1 MEVQTETKP
10 SVSGTTR
17 VLRIPGGK
25 TQRKLKIGTW
35 NVRSIY
41 ESGKLANTIQE
52 MKRLHIDIL
61 GVCETWWPDSG
72 KCKTNGA
79 TMYYSGNQNRTLL
92 LQIHAKPLNIN
103 IIQTYAPT
111 ADKTDEDVES
121 FYNEVEEL
129 MKMTKKHEIN
139 IIMGD
144 FNAKIGKS
152 QVEKIVGP
160 FGLGT
165 RNPRGDRLIQFC
177 TEQELKIMNTW
188 FCLPPR
194 RLYTWKSPEDNDRNV
209 IRNQIDFILINQR
222 YSTCVSKVST
232 YPGADVPSDHNLL
245 LSQINIKL
253 AVMTKST
260 RKKHLD
266 LQKLKEYEC
275 KTEVTQ
281 ELNNQMK
288 LNFEGTSFNNVEID
302 EVWDRL
308 KSTMKNVAST
318 KLGHT
323 NSRAKQKWMT
333 SEILNLMDQ
342 RRMHKNKDY
351 SQYKRLQT
359 VIRSKIRSAKSQ
371 WLNSQCQEI
380 ETFQNRHDMFNLHK
394 KIKETAGVYRK
405 QTFSNLVD
413 NNNNI
418 VLDQEQKKQVWKEYI
433 EEVFDDISR
442 TDALRT
448 SETEPTGPS
457 ITTEEIK
464 RAIKLSKNN
473 KAPGPDELPAEI
485 FKLID
490 DENLEILKNIFG

>member
-1 MEVQTETKP
+1 SYNNGVGII
-10 SVSGTTR
+10 VSEA
-17 VLRIPGGK
+17 V
-25 TQRKLKIGTW
+25 
-35 NVRSIY
+35 
-41 ESGKLANTIQE
+41 E
-52 MKRLHIDIL
+52 
-61 GVCETWWPDSG
+61 
-72 KCKTNGA
+72 KCVKNFLP
-79 TMYYSGNQNRTLL
+79 YSDRTLL

-194 RLYTWKSPEDNDRNV
+194 RLYTWKSPEDNDRNI

-266 LQKLKEYEC
+266 LQKLKEDEC

-308 KSTMKNVAST
+308 KSTMKNIA
-318 KLGHT
+318 
-323 NSRAKQKWMT
+323 
-333 SEILNLMDQ
+333 
-342 RRMHKNKDY
+342 
-351 SQYKRLQT
+351 
-359 VIRSKIRSAKSQ
+359 
-371 WLNSQCQEI
+371 
-380 ETFQNRHDMFNLHK
+380 
-394 KIKETAGVYRK
+394 
-405 QTFSNLVD
+405 
-413 NNNNI
+413 
-418 VLDQEQKKQVWKEYI
+418 
-433 EEVFDDISR
+433 
-442 TDALRT
+442 
-448 SETEPTGPS
+448 
-457 ITTEEIK
+457 
-464 RAIKLSKNN
+464 
-473 KAPGPDELPAEI
+473 
-485 FKLID
+485 
-490 DENLEILKNIFG
+490 

>member
-1 MEVQTETKP
+1 
-10 SVSGTTR
+10 
-17 VLRIPGGK
+17 
-25 TQRKLKIGTW
+25 
-35 NVRSIY
+35 
-41 ESGKLANTIQE
+41 

-79 TMYYSGNQNRTLL
+79 TMYYSGNQSRNHRNGVGIIVSEAVEKCVKNFLPYSDRTLL

-111 ADKTDEDVES
+111 ADKTDEAVES

-194 RLYTWKSPEDNDRNV
+194 RLYTWKSPEDNDRNI
-209 IRNQIDFILINQR
+209 IRNHIDFILINQR
-222 YSTCVSKVST
+222 YSTSVSKVSM

-245 LSQINIKL
+245 ISQINIKL

-260 RKKHLD
+260 CKKHLD
-266 LQKLKEYEC
+266 LQKLKEDEC

-281 ELNNQMK
+281 ELNNQIK
-288 LNFEGTSFNNVEID
+288 LNFESTSFNNVEID

-318 KLGHT
+318 KLGPT

-342 RRMHKNKDY
+342 RRMHKNRDY

-371 WLNSQCQEI
+371 WLNSQCQDI
-380 ETFQNRHDMFNLHK
+380 ETFQNRHDMFNRHK
-394 KIKETAGVYRK
+394 KIKETAG
-405 QTFSNLVD
+405 
-413 NNNNI
+413 
-418 VLDQEQKKQVWKEYI
+418 EYI
-433 EEVFDDISR
+433 EKVFNYISR

-490 DENLEILKNIFG
+490 DENLEILKNIFNKIYDG